1 MIIFRYLAR
10 EVLVSMSAVTLAL
23 LLIFMSTRFV
33 KYLAEAAAGEIAG
46 QILLPILFYR
56 VPAFL
61 ELILPLGLFLGIM
74 LSYGRLYVESEM
86 IVMNAC
92 GLSKNRLLA
101 YTQIPALLVALVAG
115 TLSLYATPLGWQKFY
130 ALWDDPNNMQGL
142 GTMVPG
148 RFQGSSGQSMVTYAE
163 TIDSDTQQMHNVFIA
178 LPVVK
183 PEQKT
188 KTYALVYAE
197 RGRVVMLPDER
208 RRFIELENGYRFEGN
223 PGELKYTMSQFVSY
237 RALLDSQTITA
248 PSAETDA
255 KTTAQLLASSKLE
268 DIAALQWRIS
278 LPLLVPIIA
287 LIALALSETSH
298 RRGRFIKMLP
308 ALLIYITFLIVLST
322 ARSSIEK
329 GKLPVM
335 PGIFVVHAAFLVVGI
350 VLYYGPD
357 LMRRHRHREKP
368 GQKQREVQA

>member
-1 MIIFRYLAR
+1 
-10 EVLVSMSAVTLAL
+10 
-23 LLIFMSTRFV
+23 
-33 KYLAEAAAGEIAG
+33 
-46 QILLPILFYR
+46 
-56 VPAFL
+56 
-61 ELILPLGLFLGIM
+61 
-74 LSYGRLYVESEM
+74 
-86 IVMNAC
+86 
-92 GLSKNRLLA
+92 
-101 YTQIPALLVALVAG
+101 LVALVAG

-357 LMRRHRHREKP
+357 FMRRHKHREKP

>member
-10 EVLVSMSAVTLAL
+10 ELLVSMAAVTMAL

-46 QILLPILFYR
+46 RILLPILFYR
-56 VPAFL
+56 IPAFL

-92 GLSKNRLLA
+92 GVSKRRLLA
-101 YTQIPALLVALVAG
+101 YTQVPALVVALLAG
-115 TLSLYATPLGWQKFY
+115 LLSLYLTPLGWQKFY

-142 GTMVPG
+142 STMVPG
-148 RFQGSSGQSMVTYAE
+148 RFQGARGQSMVTYAE
-163 TIDSDTQQMHNVFIA
+163 QIDKDTKQMHNVFIA

-183 PEQKT
+183 PDKP
-188 KTYALVYAE
+188 KVYALVYAE
-197 RGRVVMLPDER
+197 RGRVVMLKDER

-223 PGELKYTMSQFVSY
+223 PGELKYTMMKFDRY
-237 RALLDSQTITA
+237 RALLDDQPIVA
-248 PSAETDA
+248 RSAETDA
-255 KTTAQLLASSKLE
+255 KTTLQLMQSKELE
-268 DIAALQWRIS
+268 DVAALQWRLS
-278 LPLLVPIIA
+278 LPLLVPIVA

-308 ALLIYITFLIVLST
+308 ALLIYIVYLIFLST
-322 ARSSIEK
+322 ARSSLEK
-329 GKLPVM
+329 GRLPVM
-335 PGIFVVHAAFLVVGI
+335 PGIFVVHIVFLLIGL
-350 VLYYGPD
+350 VLYFGPD
-357 LMRRHRHREKP
+357 FKRRVRHNGGNGK
-368 GQKQREVQA
+368 VQAA